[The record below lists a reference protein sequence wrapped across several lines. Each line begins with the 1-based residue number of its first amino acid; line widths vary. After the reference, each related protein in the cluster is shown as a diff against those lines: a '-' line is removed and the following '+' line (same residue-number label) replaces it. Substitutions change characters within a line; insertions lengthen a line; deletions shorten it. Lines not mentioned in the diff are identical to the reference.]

1 LEFKYFAKNQASHTM
16 KKSTIIYC
24 LALISLFVSCS
35 NFKDKTEVSN
45 DDSLKAAKLAPKP
58 VYDGIYRVEGDSVVI
73 PSFEIEVELS
83 PKAEAK
89 IEKDKESI
97 IVSASFSGIPIDPNS
112 PNMQEW
118 AEGGIAGKEIE
129 LMGQRVARFENIKVK
144 KSTLDSVTG
153 KDLELLINVYTGRRT
168 NPDNLLDCGILSEK
182 MAKVQNKKF
191 ALKAKLIYGE

>member
-1 LEFKYFAKNQASHTM
+1 MNLDFKYFTKNQHSHTM

-24 LALISLFVSCS
+24 LALTIFLGGCS
-35 NFKDKTEVSN
+35 NYKDKTEVSN

-118 AEGGIAGKEIE
+118 AEGGIAGK
-129 LMGQRVARFENIKVK
+129 VARVK
-144 KSTLDSVTG
+144 GIASAHYATAG
-153 KDLELLINVYTGRRT
+153 K
-168 NPDNLLDCGILSEK
+168 GIPPS
-182 MAKVQNKKF
+182 N
-191 ALKAKLIYGE
+191 G